1 MHLKPLWLV
10 GFFVG
15 DGLRL
20 KIIFKRIIVSEVLT
34 TYLPTFLLILISI
47 STTYFNEIYFEA
59 ILSVNLSVLFVMT
72 TLFVS
77 VMEKLPL
84 TSYIRMVDI
93 WLIYGQLVPFLQVA
107 LVSVREARNGA
118 LGENSSKNPKETTK
132 IFIVSDLLIDYSSQD
147 QTLCVMSGLGPRGLI
162 NII

>member
-1 MHLKPLWLV
+1 M
-10 GFFVG
+10 
-15 DGLRL
+15 
-20 KIIFKRIIVSEVLT
+20 SEVLT

-59 ILSVNLSVLFVMT
+59 ILSVNLSVLFVIT

-118 LGENSSKNPKETTK
+118 SGEKTYKNPKKRTK
-132 IFIVSDLLIDYSSQD
+132 IFIVSIF
-147 QTLCVMSGLGPRGLI
+147 
-162 NII
+162 

>member
-1 MHLKPLWLV
+1 MYLKPLWPV
-10 GFFVG
+10 WFFVG

-93 WLIYGQLVPFLQVA
+93 WLIYGQLVPFFLVA
-107 LVSVREARNGA
+107 LVTVREARKGTFD
-118 LGENSSKNPKETTK
+118 EKSSKETVERTELFAVSL
-132 IFIVSDLLIDYSSQD
+132 FINRSLKTQ
-147 QTLCVMSGLGPRGLI
+147 SGLTCFYCKC
-162 NII
+162 